1 LKKIDLN
8 ISKETTWEG
17 DEGVIKVTIRNPADK
32 LSFFN
37 RLMVTKGEGGDE
49 VWPSF
54 WSDNFIT
61 LMPGEEK
68 TVVVRFAKKDLDGK
82 EPVLVL
88 DKDI

>member
-1 LKKIDLN
+1 LKNLA
-8 ISKETTWEG
+8 TT
-17 DEGVIKVTIRNPADK
+17 

-49 VWPSF
+49 LWPSF

-61 LMPGEEK
+61 LLPGEEK
-68 TVVVRFAKKDLDGK
+68 TVTVRFAKKDLDGK
-82 EPVLVL
+82 DPILVL